1 MSGTDQPRADWH
13 RRAAALAMDGRAHI
27 GGRRRDTESGRR
39 EPVVSPANGG
49 RIAELS
55 ICAAVD
61 VDRAVAA
68 ARRAQPAWAA
78 LPGQERKEVLLRLA
92 DSLEQHSEELALLE
106 TLDIGKPIGQTTT
119 VDLPGTVATFRF
131 YAEAADKRAGEL
143 PSTPPGATA
152 MVTREPLGV
161 VAAIV
166 PWNYPLEIASWKVA
180 PALAAGNTVVLKPA
194 EQSSLTALRL
204 ADLAA
209 EAGLPDGALNVVTGG
224 AETGAALSAHM
235 DVDVLAFTGST
246 EVARELLVTAGR
258 SNLKRLAL
266 EAGGKSANLVF
277 ADADLAAAAEMA
289 AAGAFYNQGQV
300 CSANSRI
307 LVQRPVLEEFT
318 AALVKAAAAYRPV
331 DPLSGAAGNGALIST
346 AHTDSVQEWIRR
358 GEADG
363 ELLDGGRR
371 VEITGSDAYLEPA
384 VVTGL
389 DAAHPLHTEEVFG
402 PVAVV
407 HPFDTEDEAVR
418 LANATR
424 YGLAASLWTDDFR
437 RAQRTAAR
445 LVAGTV
451 SVNTVDALSVTTPF
465 GGFKQSGFGRDLSL
479 HALDN
484 YTALKTTWL
493 QWG

>member
-1 MSGTDQPRADWH
+1 MSGIDQPPADWH
-13 RRAAALAMDGRAHI
+13 RRAADLTTDGRPHI
-27 GGRRRDTESGRR
+27 GGRRRDAESGRT
-39 EPVVSPANGG
+39 EPVVSPANGR
-49 RIAELS
+49 RIAELGL
-55 ICAAVD
+55 CAADD

-78 LPGQERKEVLLRLA
+78 LPDQERKEALLRLA
-92 DSLEQHSEELALLE
+92 DSLERHSEELALLE

-131 YAEAADKRAGEL
+131 YAEAADKRSGEL

-152 MVTREPLGV
+152 LVTREPLGV

-180 PALAAGNTVVLKPA
+180 PALASGNTVVLKPA

-204 ADLAA
+204 ADLAVG
-209 EAGLPDGALNVVTGG
+209 AGLPAGVLNVVTGG
-224 AETGAALSAHM
+224 PGTGAALAAHM
-235 DVDVLAFTGST
+235 DVDALAFTGST
-246 EVARELLVTAGR
+246 AVARELLVTAGR

-266 EAGGKSANLVF
+266 EAGGKSADLVF
-277 ADADLAAAAEMA
+277 ADADLASAAEMA

-300 CSANSRI
+300 CSATSRI
-307 LVQRPVLEEFT
+307 LVQRQALEEFT
-318 AALVKAAAAYRPV
+318 EALVKAAAAYRPV
-331 DPLSGAAGNGALIST
+331 DPLGGAEGNGALIGS
-346 AHTDSVQEWIRR
+346 AHTDAVQAWIRR

-363 ELLDGGRR
+363 DLLDGGRR
-371 VEITGSDAYLEPA
+371 VTITGSDAYLEPA
-384 VVTGL
+384 IVTGL
-389 DAAHPLHTEEVFG
+389 DADHPLHTEEVFG

-437 RAQRTAAR
+437 RAQRVAAR

>member
-1 MSGTDQPRADWH
+1 MSGTEQPRTDWH
-13 RRAAALAMDGRAHI
+13 HRAAGLVTDGRAHI
-27 GGRRRDTESGRR
+27 GGRRRDTTGGHR
-39 EPVVSPANGG
+39 EPVVSPVHGG

-55 ICAAVD
+55 ICTAAD

-78 LPGQERKEVLLRLA
+78 LPDQERKEVLLRLA
-92 DSLEQHSEELALLE
+92 DAVERHGDELALLE

-131 YAEAADKRAGEL
+131 YAEAVDKRSGEL

-152 MVTREPLGV
+152 LVTREPLGV

-209 EAGLPDGALNVVTGG
+209 EAGLPDGVLNVVTGG
-224 AETGAALSAHM
+224 PRTGAALATHM

-246 EVARELLVTAGR
+246 EVACSLLVAAGQ

-266 EAGGKSANLVF
+266 EAGGKSANLIF
-277 ADADLAAAAEMA
+277 ADADLASAAEKA
-289 AAGAFYNQGQV
+289 AFGAFYNQGQV

-318 AALVKAAAAYRPV
+318 AALVEAAAAYRPV
-331 DPLSGAAGNGALIST
+331 DPLGTAAGNGALIST
-346 AHTDSVQEWIRR
+346 AHTDSVQDWIRR
-358 GEADG
+358 GERDG
-363 ELLDGGRR
+363 ELLDGGGR

-384 VVTGL
+384 ILAGL
-389 DAAHPLHTEEVFG
+389 DATHPLHTEEVFG

-418 LANATR
+418 LANSTR
-424 YGLAASLWTDDFR
+424 YGLAASLWTDDLR
-437 RAQRTAAR
+437 RAQRTARR
-445 LVAGTV
+445 LLAGTV
-451 SVNTVDALSVTTPF
+451 SVNTVDALSITTPF

-493 QWG
+493 QWD

>member
-1 MSGTDQPRADWH
+1 MSGTDHPRTDWH
-13 RRAAALAMDGRAHI
+13 RRATALAADGRAHI
-27 GGRRRDTESGRR
+27 GGRRRDTGGRR

-49 RIAELS
+49 QIAELG
-55 ICAAVD
+55 ICAAAD

-68 ARRAQPAWAA
+68 ARRVQPAWAA
-78 LPGQERKEVLLRLA
+78 RPDQERKEVLLRLA
-92 DSLEQHSEELALLE
+92 DSLERHSEELALLE
-106 TLDIGKPIGQTTT
+106 TLDIGKPITQTTT
-119 VDLPGTVATFRF
+119 VDLPGVIATFRY
-131 YAEAADKRAGEL
+131 YAEAIDKCSGAL

-152 MVTREPLGV
+152 LVAREPLGV

-180 PALAAGNTVVLKPA
+180 PALAAGNSVVLKPS
-194 EQSSLTALRL
+194 EQSSLTALRM

-209 EAGLPDGALNVVTGG
+209 DAGLPDGALNVVTGG
-224 AETGAALSAHM
+224 AETGTALAAHM

-246 EVARELLVTAGR
+246 RVARELLVASGR

-266 EAGGKSANLVF
+266 EAGGKSSTLVF
-277 ADADLAAAAEMA
+277 ADADLTGAAEMA

-300 CSANSRI
+300 CSATSRI
-307 LVQRPVLEEFT
+307 LVERPVLEEFT
-318 AALVKAAAAYRPV
+318 RALVKAAQAHRPT
-331 DPLSGAAGNGALIST
+331 DPLGGGAGNGALIST

-358 GEADG
+358 GKADG

-384 VVTGL
+384 VITGL
-389 DAAHPLHTEEVFG
+389 GADHPLHTEEVFG

-407 HPFDTEDEAVR
+407 HPFDTEDEAVH

-424 YGLAASLWTDDFR
+424 YGLAASLWTEDFR
-437 RAQRTAAR
+437 RVQRTAAR

-479 HALDN
+479 HAFDN

>member
-1 MSGTDQPRADWH
+1 MSRTEQPPTDWR
-13 RRAAALAMDGRAHI
+13 RRAADLAPDGRAHI
-27 GGRRRDTESGRR
+27 GGRRRDPEGDRW
-39 EPVVSPANGG
+39 EPVTSPAHGG
-49 RIAELS
+49 RIAELGA
-55 ICAAVD
+55 CTTAD

-78 LPGQERKEVLLRLA
+78 LPDQERKEALLRLA
-92 DSLEQHSEELALLE
+92 DALERNAEELALLE
-106 TLDIGKPIGQTTT
+106 TLDIGKPIGQTTA
-119 VDLPGTVATFRF
+119 VDLPGAVATFRF

-180 PALAAGNTVVLKPA
+180 PALASGNAVVLKPA

-209 EAGLPDGALNVVTGG
+209 EAGLPDGVLNVVTGG
-224 AETGAALSAHM
+224 APTGAALAAHM

-246 EVARELLVTAGR
+246 ETARGLLAASGR

-277 ADADLAAAAEMA
+277 ADADLAAAAEKA
-289 AAGAFYNQGQV
+289 AFGAFYNQGQV

-331 DPLSGAAGNGALIST
+331 DPLSGAAGNGSLISA
-346 AHTDSVQEWIRR
+346 AHTDAVQGWIGR

-384 VVTGL
+384 VIAGL
-389 DAAHPLHTEEVFG
+389 DAGHPLHTEEVFG

-407 HPFDTEDEAVR
+407 HPFDTEDEAVH

-424 YGLAASLWTDDFR
+424 YGLAASLWTEDLR

-451 SVNTVDALSVTTPF
+451 SVNTVDALSTTTPF